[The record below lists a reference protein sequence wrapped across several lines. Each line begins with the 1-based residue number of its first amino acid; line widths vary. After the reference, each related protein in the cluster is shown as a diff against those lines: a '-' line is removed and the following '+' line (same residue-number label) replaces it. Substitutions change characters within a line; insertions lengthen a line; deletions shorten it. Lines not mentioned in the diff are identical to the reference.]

1 MKFMVKPVKVLV
13 DKGLVFDIDIGKRR
27 VSGDEVNKNQDHNRH
42 CSAYQILGA
51 QNYSVKIP
59 WGIL

>member
-27 VSGDEVNKNQDHNRH
+27 VSGDEVNKNQDHNMH
-42 CSAYQILGA
+42 GSAYQILGA